1 MKTTNS
7 FKMFSFVLA
16 AIVAM
21 FLVMPTNAQ
30 AGWDKT
36 GIKDSGVTYYD
47 SNSSNTYLQTA
58 IVGGSYTNVA
68 SPNGTVTSGWDSSAV
83 QAGVAYGCSTGNCQ
97 IKQSSDGSSWY
108 AIVDFSDLINLF

>member
-7 FKMFSFVLA
+7 FKLFSFVL
-16 AIVAM
+16 VAM

-36 GIKDSGVTYYD
+36 GVKDSGVTYYD

-58 IVGGSYTNVA
+58 ISGGSYTNVA

-83 QAGVAYGCSTGNCQ
+83 QAGVAYGFANGAGQ

-108 AIVDFSDLINLF
+108 AIVDFGDLINLF